1 MCIVKIFLVTPV
13 SHLYDTPH
21 RLNGYYCATLA
32 FQINFLRSNHHNM
45 KKEYWINIKHVDNR
59 LVIFMNGAIIWD
71 SGIIHD
77 DPEMDQFINITE
89 KLQEHINHTSE
100 LIFEGF
106 NDTYSS
112 DGTDLNPW
120 HFHYRVFARTTDED
134 GNVHE
139 EEMLVPYNEKHLS
152 NPNIRAI
159 NNCYQIV
166 HKEGGFR
173 VVSNSLSQ
181 NFYN

>member
-1 MCIVKIFLVTPV
+1 
-13 SHLYDTPH
+13 
-21 RLNGYYCATLA
+21 
-32 FQINFLRSNHHNM
+32 M
-45 KKEYWINIKHVDNR
+45 KKEYWINVKHVDNR
-59 LVIFMNGAIIWD
+59 LVIFINGAIVWD

-77 DPEMDQFINITE
+77 DPGIDSFINITE
-89 KLQEHINHTSE
+89 KLMEHINHTSE

-106 NDTYSS
+106 NDTYSANDS
-112 DGTDLNPW
+112 PGGLNPW
-120 HFHYRVFARTTDED
+120 HFHYRVFTRTVDEA
-134 GNVHE
+134 GNTLTE
-139 EEMLVPYNEKHLS
+139 ENMLAPYNEKHMS

-166 HKEGGFR
+166 NRNGAFK

>member
-1 MCIVKIFLVTPV
+1 
-13 SHLYDTPH
+13 
-21 RLNGYYCATLA
+21 
-32 FQINFLRSNHHNM
+32 M
-45 KKEYWINIKHVDNR
+45 KKEYWINVKHVDNR
-59 LVIFMNGAIIWD
+59 MVIFINGAIVWD

-77 DPEMDQFINITE
+77 DPEMDEFINITE
-89 KLQEHINHTSE
+89 NLEEHISHTSE

-112 DGTDLNPW
+112 KDTNSGLNPW
-120 HFHYRVFARTTDED
+120 HFHYRVISRTLDEA
-134 GNVHE
+134 GKIVSE
-139 EEMLVPYNEKHLS
+139 EDMLAPYNEKHMS

-159 NNCYQIV
+159 NNCYQIIN
-166 HKEGGFR
+166 KEGTFK